1 MGIFT
6 AIFTQ
11 AMQELKDTK
20 LEECVSYLI
29 VSRKSTKENFWCKE
43 HDLIKKSLKYIPLFS
58 VVWKQWNTSNL

>member
-20 LEECVSYLI
+20 LEERVSYLI
-29 VSRKSTKENFWCKE
+29 VSRKSTKEN
-43 HDLIKKSLKYIPLFS
+43 I
-58 VVWKQWNTSNL
+58 